1 MAALAGRF
9 IIRSVPSLSDHEQQL
24 TLIRT
29 VAQLYLFDP
38 RALSADLPP
47 D

>member
-1 MAALAGRF
+1 MFEALA
-9 IIRSVPSLSDHEQQL
+9 SLSDHEQQL

-29 VAQLYLFDP
+29 LAQRLCLFVQF
-38 RALSADLPP
+38 ALSADLLR